1 MEVNHWSWEQDT
13 KKKVRHI
20 IQKTLEDIVP
30 TVDISPERAEKMR
43 DGVIDYVE
51 RAVISYP
58 GRSLKVPAKYIAAEL
73 LESIEGERDKYVLD
87 EVKGLAD
94 VLSQL

>member
-13 KKKVRHI
+13 PKKVRCI

-30 TVDISPERAEKMR
+30 TVDISPEQAEKMR
-43 DGVIDYVE
+43 DGVMDYVE

-58 GRSLKVPAKYIAAEL
+58 GRSLKVPAKYIAKEL
-73 LESIEGERDKYVLD
+73 LESVEGEKDQYVLV

-94 VLSQL
+94 VLNML